1 VDLAHEE
8 GINFDTADRYG
19 GEPGE
24 TETIIGNWFVS
35 RAGRRERAVIATKVY
50 GEMGIGPNEGKL
62 EETWQAIEVPVQAG
76 KILYA
81 GSSHFAGWQ
90 IVWSRPGLRN
100 LGDIAGYRRR
110 RAQCGILQR
119 CFNTMA
125 ESLGMTHEDG
135 RPEHDQSAS
144 HPGSRFGHLR
154 IFALGAPITVLVTVG
169 PLEIFQLRM
178 AVPAV
183 RLGPFEA

>member
-1 VDLAHEE
+1 VDLAH
-8 GINFDTADRYG
+8 GRGSTSTHPTATAAS
-19 GEPGE
+19 PIE

-35 RAGRRERAVIATKVY
+35 RGGWRERTVIATKVS

-62 EETWQAIEVPVQAG
+62 EETWQAIEVPVRAG

-81 GSSHFAGWQ
+81 GSSNFAGWQ

-144 HPGSRFGHLR
+144 HPGSRSRHLR
-154 IFALGAPITVLVTVG
+154 ILPWVRRSPCSL
-169 PLEIFQLRM
+169 PSDRLRSSS
-178 AVPAV
+178 
-183 RLGPFEA
+183 

>member
-1 VDLAHEE
+1 MDLAHEE

-19 GEPGE
+19 
-24 TETIIGNWFVS
+24 TEVIGNWFVS
-35 RAGRRERAVIATKVY
+35 GGGRRERTVIATKVY
-50 GEMGIGPNEGKL
+50 GEMGSWPNEGKL

-81 GSSHFAGWQ
+81 GSSNFAGWQ

-110 RAQCGILQR
+110 REQRGILQR
-119 CFNTMA
+119 SFNTIA
-125 ESLGMTHEDG
+125 ESLGMTHEDA

-144 HPGSRFGHLR
+144 HLGSRSRHLR
-154 IFALGAPITVLVTVG
+154 ILPWARRSPCSSPSDRLRSS
-169 PLEIFQLRM
+169 QLRM
-178 AVPAV
+178 AVPAG